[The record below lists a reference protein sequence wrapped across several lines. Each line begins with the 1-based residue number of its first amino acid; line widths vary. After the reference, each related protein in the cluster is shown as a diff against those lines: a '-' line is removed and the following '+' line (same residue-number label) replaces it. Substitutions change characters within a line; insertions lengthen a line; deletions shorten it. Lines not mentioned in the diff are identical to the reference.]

1 MTTMTTAVVP
11 HRYVRIPLFCMVT
24 GYTPDAVDAKIRKG
38 KWIEGRHYRRAPD
51 GHILVD
57 LKGYEAWVENQ
68 HQAG

>member
-1 MTTMTTAVVP
+1 MTTMTTAIVP
-11 HRYVRIPLFCMVT
+11 HRYVRIPLFCSVT
-24 GYTPDAVDAKIRKG
+24 GYTADAVDAKIRKG

-68 HQAG
+68 HQAV